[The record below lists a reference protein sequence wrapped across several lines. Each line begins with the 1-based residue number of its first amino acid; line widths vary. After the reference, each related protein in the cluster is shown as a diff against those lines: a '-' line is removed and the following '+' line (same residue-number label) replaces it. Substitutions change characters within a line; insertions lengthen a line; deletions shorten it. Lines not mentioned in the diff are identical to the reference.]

1 MDKRFDRESM
11 EKRISGIVQ
20 SMSRRVGA
28 CSSDSRWNSDL
39 ALLEAVIAGP
49 SSDLEKFTAPSGLNR
64 NEVRSAL
71 RRWRIDSVHSQR
83 RLAARVREGAELLES
98 FLTTDKIAPFV
109 YDRMKAMAFHR
120 SEPFYVAAL
129 VLREMCRITCEPSLN
144 GVKELVPSLGFKFAL
159 GFLRDIVDAVG
170 EERGLRPQRVA
181 KANEDPRIAEL
192 EVRVSDLTSS
202 LEITQQQL
210 ESLEEELKSVRE
222 EAAQDASVDFF
233 RELNAPTWG
242 GLLDQL
248 YASEGRIAKLRSEGT
263 IPQELESTA
272 TTVRMVV
279 RFLKKSG
286 LKEIVPVGTKLTLS
300 LNDVDGY
307 IYEGSQFGDG
317 EAKDVLVQS
326 PGWSYRG
333 EVVSRP
339 SVKEA

>member
-1 MDKRFDRESM
+1 MSVVMDRDAVKRRIDGLVRA
-11 EKRISGIVQ
+11 KRRRLRGSSQWSTEVSLMDAVFTRPSSNYETLGLISGLCLDDTRK
-20 SMSRRVGA
+20 S
-28 CSSDSRWNSDL
+28 
-39 ALLEAVIAGP
+39 
-49 SSDLEKFTAPSGLNR
+49 
-64 NEVRSAL
+64 L
-71 RRWRIDSVHSQR
+71 RRWKLNAPELRHDLVKRIDDYALSVERLICDDEVESSLYEGVRKVVFDRNKPFYTSAMVLR
-83 RLAARVREGAELLES
+83 RMAQKTANPFLEDVKGIIPLLDWKNAES
-98 FLTTDKIAPFV
+98 FLRT
-109 YDRMKAMAFHR
+109 
-120 SEPFYVAAL
+120 
-129 VLREMCRITCEPSLN
+129 VL
-144 GVKELVPSLGFKFAL
+144 
-159 GFLRDIVDAVG
+159 DIMG
-170 EERGLRPQRVA
+170 EERGFRPQRVA

-248 YASEGRIAKLRSEGT
+248 YASEGRIAKLRSEGA

-300 LNDVDGY
+300 LNDIDGY

>member
-1 MDKRFDRESM
+1 MNVVMDRDAVKRRIDGLIRA
-11 EKRISGIVQ
+11 KRRRLRGSSQWYTEVSLMDAIF
-20 SMSRRVGA
+20 SR
-28 CSSDSRWNSDL
+28 
-39 ALLEAVIAGP
+39 P
-49 SSDLEKFTAPSGLNR
+49 SSNYETLGLVSGLCLGDLR
-64 NEVRSAL
+64 KSL
-71 RRWRIDSVHSQR
+71 RRWKLSSPELRLSLVERTDGYALSLGSFICDEEVESSLYDELKKIIFDRKKPFYTSAMILR
-83 RLAARVREGAELLES
+83 RMAQKTDNPFLDGIKGIIPLLDWKNSES
-98 FLTTDKIAPFV
+98 FLRT
-109 YDRMKAMAFHR
+109 
-120 SEPFYVAAL
+120 
-129 VLREMCRITCEPSLN
+129 VLNIM
-144 GVKELVPSLGFKFAL
+144 
-159 GFLRDIVDAVG
+159 G
-170 EERGLRPQRVA
+170 EERGLRPKRVA

-192 EVRVSDLTSS
+192 EVRISDLTSS

-222 EAAQDASVDFF
+222 DAAQDASVEFF

-248 YASEGRIAKLRSEGT
+248 YASEGRIAKLRSEGA

-339 SVKEA
+339 LVKEA

>member
-1 MDKRFDRESM
+1 
-11 EKRISGIVQ
+11 
-20 SMSRRVGA
+20 
-28 CSSDSRWNSDL
+28 
-39 ALLEAVIAGP
+39 
-49 SSDLEKFTAPSGLNR
+49 
-64 NEVRSAL
+64 
-71 RRWRIDSVHSQR
+71 
-83 RLAARVREGAELLES
+83 
-98 FLTTDKIAPFV
+98 
-109 YDRMKAMAFHR
+109 
-120 SEPFYVAAL
+120 
-129 VLREMCRITCEPSLN
+129 
-144 GVKELVPSLGFKFAL
+144 
-159 GFLRDIVDAVG
+159 
-170 EERGLRPQRVA
+170 
-181 KANEDPRIAEL
+181 AEL

-248 YASEGRIAKLRSEGT
+248 YASEGRIAKLRSEGA

-300 LNDVDGY
+300 LNDIDGY

-339 SVKEA
+339 LVKEA